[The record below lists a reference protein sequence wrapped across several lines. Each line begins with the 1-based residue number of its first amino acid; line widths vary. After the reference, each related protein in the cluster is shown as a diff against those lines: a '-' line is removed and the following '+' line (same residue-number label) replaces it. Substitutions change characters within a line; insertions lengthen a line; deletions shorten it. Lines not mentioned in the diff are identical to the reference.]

1 MRHPNLALCSLEPDL
16 QRSPFSASPFA
27 PTEDAISHLRVPLAN
42 PAASNQVF
50 DFTVPY
56 LPRISRVFDFYR
68 PCTRP
73 QNLECLTFTVPALVA
88 VSEFLTLPSL
98 HSSQNPEFLTFTVPP
113 LVAEFIPFPS
123 CFPSAYY
130 TAPTASVFA
139 SEVLQL
145 PVCPSQSLP
154 PPSASISVLPCHPHI
169 HSSNR
174 FHESL
179 HRRTS
184 SLLTLFRGFTASFA
198 NNMGLGYSVGG

>member
-1 MRHPNLALCSLEPDL
+1 VTLLLTITNPLVSLFQRLLHSTLPLKTWKMTCPQTILYSHCFPASQCPEAWFPQHPKPTADSLT
-16 QRSPFSASPFA
+16 
-27 PTEDAISHLRVPLAN
+27 PTEDAIAHLRVPLAN

-50 DFTVPY
+50 DF
-56 LPRISRVFDFYR
+56 YR

-73 QNLECLTFTVPALVA
+73 QNLEFLTFTVPA
-88 VSEFLTLPSL
+88 
-98 HSSQNPEFLTFTVPP
+98 

-179 HRRTS
+179 HRCTS